1 MELNRWLAAW
11 LFVAAGLAGVSSA
24 AIAALV
30 ITEVYRLG
38 VGRREGSRLEA
49 GCDGS
54 GRAGDGSSAR
64 RF

>member
-24 AIAALV
+24 AIAAWV

-38 VGRREGSRLEA
+38 VGRREGSRPEA
-49 GCDGS
+49 GGDGS